1 MRIFLTAILL
11 GLFLASC
18 GANAPEQA
26 ASGDGWTYLGWHPST
41 YVAPGL
47 AEIFMS
53 IEDLESAVGGDIARE
68 ADATD
73 LSSNT
78 LLLINDSGST
88 SCGDPVYAD
97 VTSTPT
103 GLSLN
108 GVLDGR
114 VCTDDAA
121 LGFTLFAIDTTL
133 LPEGVD
139 PITVE
144 SDYQPRTLDVAVTN
158 SSE

>member
-1 MRIFLTAILL
+1 MRIFSTAILL

-47 AEIFMS
+47 AEIFTS

-78 LLLINDSGST
+78 LLLINDPGST
-88 SCGDPVYAD
+88 SCGDPVYAN
-97 VTSTPT
+97 VTSTAT
-103 GLSLN
+103 GLSL
-108 GVLDGR
+108 DSR
-114 VCTDDAA
+114 ACTDDAA